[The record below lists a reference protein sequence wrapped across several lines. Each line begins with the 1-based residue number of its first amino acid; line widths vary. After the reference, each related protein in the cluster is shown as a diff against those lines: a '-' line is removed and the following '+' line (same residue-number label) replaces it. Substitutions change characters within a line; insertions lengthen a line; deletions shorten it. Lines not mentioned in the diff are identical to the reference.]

1 MPARGTS
8 SSCDGAPMTSTGTHV
23 MVAGIAGA
31 SLGTEIAKSLR
42 LAGGYRILG
51 CDISPLAYGH
61 FDKHFDATF
70 TVDAEDYTASV
81 VQLCTEQGAS
91 VLIPGGERPAQIL
104 GQASSEFAARGIQVA
119 QNDPA
124 VVALASDKARCFERL
139 QALDLP
145 CPETRELQ
153 DPGDAGRVPLPCIIK
168 PSVDSGG
175 SSFVF
180 FARSAREA
188 ELYAA
193 YLLAN
198 GIMPVAQAYIS
209 EEGGEFTVG
218 VLSRP
223 DGSVAGSIALRR
235 VFHNKLSVSA
245 RGPDF
250 LISSGYSQGRIED
263 FPQVRATCERIALAL
278 GSRGPLNIQ
287 GRVGADGNFVPFEI
301 NPRFSASTYLRALAG
316 FGEID
321 HFLHL
326 MADASPPP
334 LTARPGWYLR
344 TLSETAVHDPPED
357 A

>member
-1 MPARGTS
+1 MI
-8 SSCDGAPMTSTGTHV
+8 
-23 MVAGIAGA
+23 AGIAGA

-61 FDKHFDATF
+61 FAEQFDQTF
-70 TVDAEDYTASV
+70 AADAGDYIESV
-81 VQLCTEQGAS
+81 ARLCTENAVS
-91 VLIPGGERPAQIL
+91 VIVPGGERPAQIL
-104 GQASSEFAARGIQVA
+104 GQAAADLAARGIRVA

-139 QALDLP
+139 HALGLP
-145 CPETRELQ
+145 CPETLELKT
-153 DPGDAGRVPLPCIIK
+153 PEDATHAPLPCIIK
-168 PSVDSGG
+168 PSTDSGG

-180 FARSAREA
+180 FARSSREV

-198 GIMPVAQAYIS
+198 GIVPVAQAYIP
-209 EEGGEFTVG
+209 ETGGEFTVG
-218 VLSRP
+218 VLSLQ
-223 DGSVAGSIALRR
+223 DGTLAGSIALRR

-263 FPQVRATCERIALAL
+263 FPAVRRTCEEIALAL
-278 GSRGPLNIQ
+278 GSRGPLNVQ
-287 GRVGADGNFVPFEI
+287 GRVDAEGRFVPFEI

-316 FGEID
+316 FGEVD
-321 HFLHL
+321 HFLHHL
-326 MADASPPP
+326 NGTASNP
-334 LTARPGWYLR
+334 LETRPGWYLR
-344 TLSETAVHDPPED
+344 TLSETVVTQQVGET
-357 A
+357 

>member
-1 MPARGTS
+1 
-8 SSCDGAPMTSTGTHV
+8 MTSPRTHV
-23 MVAGIAGA
+23 MIAGIAGA
-31 SLGTEIAKSLR
+31 SLGTEIAKSLH
-42 LAGGYRILG
+42 LAGGYRVLG

-61 FDKHFDATF
+61 FDEHFDATF
-70 TVDAEDYTASV
+70 TTDAEDYTANV
-81 VQLCTEQGAS
+81 IRLCTEHEVS
-91 VLIPGGERPAQIL
+91 VLIPGGERPARIL
-104 GQASSEFAARGIQVA
+104 GQASPEFAAHGIQIA

-139 QALDLP
+139 LALGLP
-145 CPETRELQ
+145 CPETRELS
-153 DPGDAGRVPLPCIIK
+153 DPGDVARVALPCIIK

-180 FARSAREA
+180 FARTAREA
-188 ELYAA
+188 ELYAT

-198 GIMPVAQAYIS
+198 GIMPIAQSYIS
-209 EEGGEFTVG
+209 EAGGEFTVG

-223 DGSVAGSIALRR
+223 DGSIAGSIALRR

-263 FPQVRATCERIALAL
+263 FPQIRDTCERIALEL
-278 GSRGPLNIQ
+278 GSVGPLNIQ
-287 GRVGADGNFVPFEI
+287 GRVGEDGSFVPFEI

-316 FGEID
+316 FGEVD

-326 MADASPPP
+326 MAGTPPP
-334 LTARPGWYLR
+334 VLTARPGWYLR
-344 TLSETAVHDPPED
+344 TLSEMAVNNPVEG